1 MRKRFHARRPII
13 CGVRNCR
20 ARERRKSFPTAPKGI
35 LRWRNPSSKAR
46 QLPWSTCLFRD
57 DDNLRF
63 FIITYK
69 VTDWKKGR
77 GGSHA
82 KLIRTVWCPKECDTA
97 AVMENLMLDNQER
110 IYIASSPKL
119 HLSNHD
125 LEQLPEDLDG
135 SISICLRVNSMNVI
149 NIEYAHGSLMNHSQ
163 FMDLLIR
170 TSELEKLP
178 SIKP

>member
-1 MRKRFHARRPII
+1 
-13 CGVRNCR
+13 
-20 ARERRKSFPTAPKGI
+20 
-35 LRWRNPSSKAR
+35 
-46 QLPWSTCLFRD
+46 
-57 DDNLRF
+57 
-63 FIITYK
+63 
-69 VTDWKKGR
+69 
-77 GGSHA
+77 
-82 KLIRTVWCPKECDTA
+82 
-97 AVMENLMLDNQER
+97 MLDNQER